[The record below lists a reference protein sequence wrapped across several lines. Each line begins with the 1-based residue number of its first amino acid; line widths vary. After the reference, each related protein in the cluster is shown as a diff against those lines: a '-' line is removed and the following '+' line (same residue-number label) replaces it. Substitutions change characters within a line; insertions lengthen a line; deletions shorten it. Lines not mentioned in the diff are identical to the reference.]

1 MACGG
6 GVCVEKGVVGGCVS
20 RPLPAEAPAGAYAH
34 TRRRTE
40 KKNRLTLEG
49 QSKRTEHMQAHI
61 EPLELHRSTYP
72 SSARNA
78 SRKSH
83 LPRPRSRA

>member
-1 MACGG
+1 M
-6 GVCVEKGVVGGCVS
+6 EKGVVGGCVS

-61 EPLELHRSTYP
+61 DPLEQISVISPQRQLKFTLAKAMRRQP
-72 SSARNA
+72 I
-78 SRKSH
+78 
-83 LPRPRSRA
+83 